1 MLNENDFINS
11 VWDKYEDYSF
21 KNKNNDKFFK
31 KKVYKNSEYILALKS
46 FMMTAIS
53 LLITTGI
60 VYAGVST
67 YKIVQKSTN
76 TDFNKN
82 YTYDYNQNMILNNG
96 MYYKKID
103 TYEEYKMAKNIWDN
117 LIDMNEEDFN
127 DNFIVIL
134 AGENYNTTG
143 LYISNIYS
151 KENKL
156 FIELRKKENWDKND
170 TVISTKISKNFESEQ
185 IEIVN
190 LPNDINTKDKY
201 KSIDSITN
209 EYNIEEAISDNCFV
223 INDKNQVVSNN
234 KTRLNEFVENCNNKI
249 NDLIRICIYESN
261 RTIICD
267 IECINN
273 KINMVEKVIQ
283 SNNINTNY
291 YTGVGI
297 TYKKRKSLDG
307 KGYSYDYNLYN
318 EMGKNVII
326 CIIKE

>member
-31 KKVYKNSEYILALKS
+31 KKVYRNSEYILALKS

-103 TYEEYKMAKNIWDN
+103 TYEEYNMAKNIWDN
-117 LIDMNEEDFN
+117 LIDMSEEDFN
-127 DNFIVIL
+127 DNFMIIL

-170 TVISTKISKNFESEQ
+170 TVISTKISKDLDSEH

-190 LPNDINTKDKY
+190 LPNDIDSSKIYT
-201 KSIDSITN
+201 SIDNITSDYSINT
-209 EYNIEEAISDNCFV
+209 AISDNCFV
-223 INDKNQVVSNN
+223 INEKNLIVSNDKALLDN
-234 KTRLNEFVENCNNKI
+234 FIKNCNNKI
-249 NDLIRICIYESN
+249 SDVIRICIYESN

-267 IECINN
+267 MEFKDN
-273 KINMVEKVIQ
+273 KINMIEKLFVGSTVQI
-283 SNNINTNY
+283 NN
-291 YTGVGI
+291 YTGIGI
-297 TYKKRKSLDG
+297 KKIEIPKAAG
-307 KGYSYDYNLYN
+307 GGYSYSLYDQIGN
-318 EMGKNVII
+318 KNII
-326 CIIKE
+326 CIIHDNF